1 MKLTAK
7 QKEQLSRPRP
17 FLFLAVLGV
26 FGLPWVVLFWSGV
39 QARQQQAQMAVEAN
53 TFFAQFPTYQRNA
66 AARQFDQ
73 MAADLGFI
81 PNDPSSLFF
90 RVRPEAERAY
100 QTIEETL
107 SEFLRQQ
114 AAKVSGP
121 LDSPPPVLST
131 YLNAHREAIAA
142 AQSQIL
148 ESEAPRWEMDF
159 ERMSELNY
167 PFPGFVNVFNLQ
179 KLLLLAAIDHSHQG
193 RQDEMLTALEASWR
207 LNQAIAQRP
216 DLVSQM
222 LVSVVSE
229 QQAGVLRHL
238 ENVPAIWQT
247 RLTQQSQRPSVI
259 AGLQFDAWLQYQ
271 ISQRS
276 LLRLIQRPGA
286 MTDLEKLLA
295 TLSYWFSPAYGLE
308 LTAIDTT
315 RTAHRAL
322 DQLTPLDICATPL
335 PIAELI
341 LSQEKTAWW
350 NSATAISPVVV
361 AQRWR
366 AAGDRALTLELT
378 QKVLQA
384 KQLSQSGQWPNQLP
398 NLASE
403 VCPEERWIYE
413 RTDDN
418 TITLSLSAQR
428 MPAPAV
434 PFSYQSSGK

>member
-1 MKLTAK
+1 M
-7 QKEQLSRPRP
+7 
-17 FLFLAVLGV
+17 
-26 FGLPWVVLFWSGV
+26 
-39 QARQQQAQMAVEAN
+39 QARQQQAQMEAEAI
-53 TFFAQFPTYQRNA
+53 TYFAQFPVYRRNT

-73 MAADLGFI
+73 IAADLGFI
-81 PNDPSSLFF
+81 PNDPGSLIL
-90 RVRPEAERAY
+90 RVRREAERAY

-107 SEFLRQQ
+107 SEFLQQQ

-121 LDSPPPVLST
+121 LDPLPPALSA
-131 YLNAHREAIAA
+131 YLNAHKDAIAA

-179 KLLLLAAIDHSHQG
+179 KLLLLSAIDHDHKG
-193 RQDEMLTALEASWR
+193 RPDEALKTLEASWR

-222 LVSVVSE
+222 LASVVSE
-229 QQAGVLRHL
+229 QQAGILRHL
-238 ENVPAIWQT
+238 ENVPTVWQT
-247 RLTQQSQRPSVI
+247 RLTEQSQHPSVI

-271 ISQRS
+271 ISQNS
-276 LLRLIQRPGA
+276 LMHLIQRPGA
-286 MTDLEKLLA
+286 VTDLEKLLA
-295 TLSYWFSPAYGLE
+295 TLSYWFSPAYGLA
-308 LTAIDTT
+308 LTVIDTT
-315 RTAHRAL
+315 RTAHQAL
-322 DQLTPLDICATPL
+322 DQLSPLDICATPL
-335 PIAELI
+335 PAAELI

-361 AQRWR
+361 ARRWQ

-384 KQLSQSGQWPNQLP
+384 KQLSQAGQWPNQLP
-398 NLASE
+398 GLASE
-403 VCPEERWIYE
+403 VCSGEKWVYE
-413 RTDDN
+413 RANDN

-428 MPAPAV
+428 MPAPTV
-434 PFSYQSSGK
+434 PFVYRSSRD